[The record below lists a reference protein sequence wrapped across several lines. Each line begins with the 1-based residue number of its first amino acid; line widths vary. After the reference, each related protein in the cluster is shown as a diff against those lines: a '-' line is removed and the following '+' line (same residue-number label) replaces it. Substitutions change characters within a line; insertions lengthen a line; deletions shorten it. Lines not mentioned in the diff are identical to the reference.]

1 MEPEI
6 QVYPVEERKT
16 ELSAQSDPLSTQLQP
31 EISHKTKGVVNGNE

>member
-6 QVYPVEERKT
+6 RVYPVEGKKT
-16 ELSAQSDPLSTQLQP
+16 EISAQSDPLSTQLHP